1 MKARSGNAPKIQITL
16 ETRSGNKT
24 VTKLSGVEVFH
35 INPQSLAEELQK
47 ACASSTSVGH
57 LTGSSP
63 KNPVQEIM
71 VQGPQKDAV
80 MKALEKRGVNRH
92 WVEIMDKTKGKKK

>member
-1 MKARSGNAPKIQITL
+1 ML

-35 INPQSLAEELQK
+35 INPQPLAEELQK
-47 ACASSTSVGH
+47 ACASSTSVNQ
-57 LTGSSP
+57 LAGSSP

-80 MKALEKRGVNRH
+80 VKALERRGVNRH
-92 WVEIMDKTKGKKK
+92 WIKVLDKTKTKKGRAQ